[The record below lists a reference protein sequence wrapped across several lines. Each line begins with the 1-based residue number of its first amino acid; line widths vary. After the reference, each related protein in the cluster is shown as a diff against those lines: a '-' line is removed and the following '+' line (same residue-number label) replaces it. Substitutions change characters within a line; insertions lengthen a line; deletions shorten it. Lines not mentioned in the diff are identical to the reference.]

1 MKYEIFGDLLPAVR
15 INLEKGETV
24 FSQVGGRT
32 WARGDIETETKGGGL
47 GKMMGRAFTGESM
60 FLSHYTAKADAEIVF
75 SSSSPGN
82 IKVFDLAANQSII
95 CQKRSFLVGTKDVT
109 LQAYMS
115 RKIST
120 GLVGG
125 EGFLLQKITG
135 PGLAFVE
142 IDGYGQEVELAAGEE
157 IVCDTGVM
165 AVMDETCTISVR
177 QVKGLK
183 NKLLGGEGLF
193 DTVIV
198 GPGHVILQTM
208 KVTPLAVQ

>member
-60 FLSHYTAKADAEIVF
+60 FLSHYTANEDAEIVF
-75 SSSSPGN
+75 SSNSPGN
-82 IKVFDLAANQSII
+82 IKVFELAADQSII
-95 CQKRSFLVGTKDVT
+95 AQKHSFLVGTEDVT

-135 PGLAFVE
+135 PGLGFVE
-142 IDGYGQEVELAAGEE
+142 IDGYGQEIELGVGEE

-165 AVMDETCTISVR
+165 AVMDDTCTISVR
-177 QVKGLK
+177 Q
-183 NKLLGGEGLF
+183 
-193 DTVIV
+193 
-198 GPGHVILQTM
+198 
-208 KVTPLAVQ
+208 